1 MIRIL
6 VAEDE
11 PASRH
16 LLVGYLRELPG
27 VEVVGEAS
35 HGLEALDLAGRL
47 HPDALFLDIDMPG
60 LKGIEVAA
68 VLSGASTRPSPRIVF
83 VTAHPQYAVDA
94 FRLGAAHYLL
104 KPVTR
109 VDVAQALARLF
120 PREASAR
127 PEWLRIPVRERRG
140 LRMLPPEEVE
150 AIVADLGDCLAL
162 TAEGRLRV
170 EGTLSQWEER
180 LEPLGFFRIH
190 RNALV
195 RLKAVRSLS
204 DEDEVILPSATLTL
218 SRRRREALE
227 QALGCPR

>member
-11 PASRH
+11 PASRS

-35 HGLEALDLAGRL
+35 HGAEALDLAGRL
-47 HPDALFLDIDMPG
+47 HPDALFLDIEMPG
-60 LKGIEVAA
+60 LKGTELAA
-68 VLSGASTRPSPRIVF
+68 ALPSPSPRIVF
-83 VTAHPQYAVDA
+83 VTAYPQYAVEA

-109 VDVAQALARLF
+109 VDVAQSLARLF
-120 PREASAR
+120 PQEASVR
-127 PEWLRIPVRERRG
+127 PEWLRIPIRERHG
-140 LRMLPPEEVE
+140 LRMLPPSEVE

-162 TAEGRLRV
+162 TAEGKLRV
-170 EGTLSQWEER
+170 EGTLAQWEER
-180 LEPLGFFRIH
+180 LETHGFFRIH

-195 RLKAVRSLS
+195 RLAAVRGLT
-204 DEDEVILPSATLTL
+204 DADEVVLPSGTLSL

-227 QALGCPR
+227 RALGFLQPR